1 MRCDY
6 IQAGVPPHPSPS
18 VTPSPQGEGRDTRRA
33 GVVAP
38 YGAATKTSRSSRP
51 TVQHENEQDI
61 PPYGAAQKRAGR
73 RALRRSTKTSRTSRP
88 TAQHKNE
95 QDIAPCGTLTK
106 HALKFK
112 TIASF
117 KSDSQESQSW
127 RSETPGGFFVAALLL
142 NDARFFFHNSG
153 AGHIGPSLSKKVAA
167 HMGSHF
173 FLYITS
179 TLTWPYLPSMASV

>member
-38 YGAATKTSRSSRP
+38 YGAAR
-51 TVQHENEQDI
+51 
-61 PPYGAAQKRAGR
+61 KRAGR
-73 RALRRSTKTSRTSRP
+73 RALRYS
-88 TAQHKNE
+88 HENE
-95 QDIAPCGTLTK
+95 QVVAPCGTLKK

-127 RSETPGGFFVAALLL
+127 RSETPGGFFVAARLL
-142 NDARFFFHNSG
+142 NDARFFLHNSG

-167 HMGSHF
+167 NLGSHF